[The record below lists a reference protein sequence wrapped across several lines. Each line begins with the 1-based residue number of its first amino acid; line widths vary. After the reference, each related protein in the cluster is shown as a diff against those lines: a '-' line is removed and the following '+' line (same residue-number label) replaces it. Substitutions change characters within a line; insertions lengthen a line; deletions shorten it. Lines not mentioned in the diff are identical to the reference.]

1 MAEQA
6 SRRDPFDQLP
16 AFAVRG
22 RLAIDAAPPASR
34 FSLRG
39 DAAAAERAGT
49 AFGLALPMAIN
60 TAAASDDRAALMI
73 GPDEWLLIG
82 PPDLELKGFGAGEA
96 LSLVDVSHR
105 NVGLKVE
112 GALATE
118 VLASGVMLDL
128 DPKAF
133 PVGMATRTLFVKAEI
148 VLWRQAADGFRI
160 ELWRSFAP
168 YFHGLLAEAVREYIR
183 A

>member
-1 MAEQA
+1 MAEPA

-22 RLAIDAAPPASR
+22 RLKIDAAPAATRFSVRGDGAAASR
-34 FSLRG
+34 VV
-39 DAAAAERAGT
+39 A
-49 AFGLALPMAIN
+49 AFGLALPTAIN

-73 GPDEWLLIG
+73 GPDEWLLVG
-82 PPDLELKGFGAGEA
+82 PPDLDLSRFGAGEA

-105 NVGLKVE
+105 NVGLLVE
-112 GALATE
+112 GALATD

-133 PVGMATRTLFVKAEI
+133 PIGMATRTLFVKAEI
-148 VLWRQAADGFRI
+148 VLWRQAADRFRI

-168 YFHGLLAEAVREYIR
+168 YFHGLLAEAVREYVR
-183 A
+183 V